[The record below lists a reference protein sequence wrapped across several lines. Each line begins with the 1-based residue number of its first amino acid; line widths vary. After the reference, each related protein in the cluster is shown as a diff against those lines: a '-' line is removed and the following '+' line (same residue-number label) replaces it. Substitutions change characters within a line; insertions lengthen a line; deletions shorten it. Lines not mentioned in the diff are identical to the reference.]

1 MELCVEYTPHMA
13 TIQVVIDE
21 RLLRA
26 ADRVARRQKVNR
38 SSLMRLALRE
48 HLQRLRIR
56 EMEKSEREGYE
67 RLPEDLREGA
77 LWEKVA
83 AWPED

>member
-1 MELCVEYTPHMA
+1 MEYTPHMA

-21 RLLRA
+21 PLLRA
-26 ADRVARRQKVNR
+26 ADRAARRQNMNR
-38 SSLMRLALRE
+38 SSLMRSALRE
-48 HLQRLRIR
+48 HLKTLRIR
-56 EMEKSEREGYE
+56 EMEKADREGYE
-67 RLPEDLREGA
+67 RHPEDPREGA

>member
-1 MELCVEYTPHMA
+1 MV

-21 RLLRA
+21 TLLRA

-48 HLQRLRIR
+48 HLRRLRIR
-56 EMEKSEREGYE
+56 EMEKAEREGYE
-67 RLPEDLREGA
+67 RHPEDLREGA
-77 LWEKVA
+77 LWDKVA
-83 AWPED
+83 AWPDD